1 MGPQKFCQSCTLPI
15 DNIADRGTEKDGAK
29 SELYCKYCYANGAFT
44 DPDMTLE
51 RMQEIART
59 EMKKQNLPQ
68 NIIQQSM
75 AMLPGLKRW
84 KKPQLESGLVDAN
97 HRLN

>member
-15 DNIADRGTEKDGAK
+15 DSLADRGTEKDGTK
-29 SELYCKYCYANGAFT
+29 SDLYCKYCYANGAFT

-51 RMQEIART
+51 RMKEIAKA

-68 NIIQQSM
+68 PIIQKSLE
-75 AMLPGLKRW
+75 MLPGLKRW
-84 KKPQLESGLVDAN
+84 KAPQLESGTVDAN
-97 HRLN
+97 HLLM